1 MLQPSPTSP
10 SRRSPTPVLD
20 RSRTPNVHASSGHA
34 AQFHALGFWIL
45 ALTFGAQHA
54 EEIGA
59 TLELVQNLLCLEDQ
73 MRTRGA
79 RALRTSSNHH
89 ARARAHHPLHAEV
102 LAAPTTLHLLR
113 HSGDLHLPFQDPAW
127 RATTSTTAPAPHRHS
142 GGLHLPFHHP
152 AWRATTSSTHGCA
165 HHNSDV
171 IVCCFSCSGKF
182 NQPTFCTW
190 PRISSCAMPD

>member
-1 MLQPSPTSP
+1 M
-10 SRRSPTPVLD
+10 LD

-54 EEIGA
+54 EEIDA
-59 TLELVQNLLCLEDQ
+59 ALELVQNLLCLEDQ

-79 RALRTSSNHH
+79 RALRTTAIITH
-89 ARARAHHPLHAEV
+89 ALALTTRCTRRCSQLLRHYIYLH
-102 LAAPTTLHLLR
+102 R